1 MLITPKLT
9 KLARRNHGLLTVD
22 AWTDAGHSAS
32 SFYDAIE
39 ATLLVKVAPNVAA
52 LAGRVIGPAERIAA
66 GVLSFGPNV
75 KASHRSG
82 AWLWGAD
89 LIGDRPVD
97 LLSTDRARR
106 TDIAGYI
113 VHWTR
118 DRDELGSK
126 KRRGIP
132 CCTPYRVLLDLGSVV
147 PRTVVLRT
155 AEEFLVA
162 GHIKVRETQA
172 YVERHRRRGRE
183 GVGALEWALGELS
196 DGVAVPASRLEAV
209 AARVFRQAD
218 IDGWEFQ
225 PSIEGYRVDFAF
237 RAERL
242 IVEVDGWR
250 HHGAVKR
257 VWDRDAERDLFL
269 TSQGWLVVRLTWA
282 MLTRQPTK
290 ATTRLRAAL
299 DLRSGVAQSA
309 RAD

>member
-1 MLITPKLT
+1 MLISPQLT
-9 KLARRNHGLLTVD
+9 AFARKNHGLLTVD
-22 AWTDAGHSAS
+22 VWCRADHSTS

-39 ATLLVKVAPNVAA
+39 AGLLVKIAPNVAA
-52 LAGRVIGPAERIAA
+52 LGGRVIGPAERIAA
-66 GVLSFGPNV
+66 GVLSFGPHV
-75 KASHRSG
+75 RSSHRSG

-89 LIGDRPVD
+89 IVGDRPVD
-97 LLSTDRARR
+97 LLCTNGPRR
-106 TDIAGYI
+106 TELMGFRL
-113 VHWTR
+113 HWTR
-118 DRDELGSK
+118 DRDLGSE
-126 KRRGIP
+126 KRRGIA
-132 CCTPYRVLLDLGSVV
+132 CCTPYRILLDLGAVV
-147 PRTVVLRT
+147 PRTTVLRV

-162 GHIKVRETQA
+162 GHITVPKVAAELDA
-172 YVERHRRRGRE
+172 HRRRGRE
-183 GVGALEWALGELS
+183 GVGALEWALGEL
-196 DGVAVPASRLEAV
+196 DEGVAVPASRLEAV
-209 AARVFRQAD
+209 ASRVFRRAG

-282 MLTRQPTK
+282 MLTRQPAK

-299 DLRSGVAQSA
+299 DLRSGVAHSA
-309 RAD
+309 MAD